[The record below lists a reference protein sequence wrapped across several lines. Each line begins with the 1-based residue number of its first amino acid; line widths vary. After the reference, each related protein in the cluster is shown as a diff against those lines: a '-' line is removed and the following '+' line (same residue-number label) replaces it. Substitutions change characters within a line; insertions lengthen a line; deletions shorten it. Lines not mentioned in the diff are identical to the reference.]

1 MANGFGSPSSGHQS
15 IANTGNPMAHQ
26 CSIQTGLQESQV
38 KSYFVGLRRSHLSVM
53 SKHIKYHFHPD
64 DRGGAEEN
72 CAAMLRNSG
81 EWDDIQCSAEMSVLC
96 EKTVKIAPLGM

>member
-1 MANGFGSPSSGHQS
+1 
-15 IANTGNPMAHQ
+15 
-26 CSIQTGLQESQV
+26 
-38 KSYFVGLRRSHLSVM
+38 M
-53 SKHIKYHFHPD
+53 SKHKKYHFHPD

-81 EWDDIQCSAEMSVLC
+81 EWDDIQCSAEMTVLC